1 MNSQSQAA
9 IQTQQQQQLQ
19 QLHLTPLQLQT
30 VRMLEM
36 PLAQL
41 EDNIRQE
48 LAANPSLQAE
58 QPEGDEYK
66 DNTQPETQETQ
77 QDEYPDTYDDSSDR
91 LLSDDYTPSQATP
104 TQPAGARDIE
114 RGAITS
120 FSDTLAEQVGELDI
134 TDTQR
139 QIIEYLIGSLDNDGL
154 LRKDTTTISDELAIY
169 NNIYTTDDEIETM
182 IAMLQEFNPAGIG
195 ARDLKECLTIQI
207 GRMRA
212 TPTTMLMYDIVTRCY
227 DDFISNR
234 WQNICRTLGISEDTA
249 RDIRHEIRRRL
260 NPKPGAAM
268 GEAEGRT
275 LMHITPDITVSVD
288 DTQHITFEVNHGNI
302 PILHVSDDDERLIA
316 DLQRNNTQAGK
327 EALAFTQQ
335 YVDKAKIFIEAIRQ
349 REETMARTMT
359 AIIHRQRQYFI
370 TGDETDLAPMKL
382 KDIAQDTG
390 YDISTISRFSRSKY
404 IETRWGTISVRS
416 LFSEAYD
423 TGKAGIVSTKAI
435 KNTLSDIIR
444 GEDKTKPLSDDK
456 LVALMKEKG
465 YPIARRTIAKYREQM
480 GIPVARLRRK

>member
-1 MNSQSQAA
+1 
-9 IQTQQQQQLQ
+9 
-19 QLHLTPLQLQT
+19 
-30 VRMLEM
+30 MLEM

-77 QDEYPDTYDDSSDR
+77 QDEYPDTYDDSSDG
-91 LLSDDYTPSQATP
+91 LLSDDYTPTQATP

-249 RDIRHEIRRRL
+249 LEVSL
-260 NPKPGAAM
+260 SGGALRVHGSAYV
-268 GEAEGRT
+268 
-275 LMHITPDITVSVD
+275 MHLT
-288 DTQHITFEVNHGNI
+288 
-302 PILHVSDDDERLIA
+302 
-316 DLQRNNTQAGK
+316 
-327 EALAFTQQ
+327 
-335 YVDKAKIFIEAIRQ
+335 
-349 REETMARTMT
+349 
-359 AIIHRQRQYFI
+359 
-370 TGDETDLAPMKL
+370 
-382 KDIAQDTG
+382 
-390 YDISTISRFSRSKY
+390 RSG
-404 IETRWGTISVRS
+404 GTI
-416 LFSEAYD
+416 
-423 TGKAGIVSTKAI
+423 TI
-435 KNTLSDIIR
+435 K
-444 GEDKTKPLSDDK
+444 K
-456 LVALMKEKG
+456 LTAAQHAV
-465 YPIARRTIAKYREQM
+465 Q
-480 GIPVARLRRK
+480 

>member
-1 MNSQSQAA
+1 
-9 IQTQQQQQLQ
+9 
-19 QLHLTPLQLQT
+19 
-30 VRMLEM
+30 M

-48 LAANPSLQAE
+48 LASNPSLEAD
-58 QPEGDEYK
+58 QPDNEEYT
-66 DNTQPETQETQ
+66 DNTQADTPNDTQ
-77 QDEYPDTYDDSSDR
+77 QDEYPDTYDDSSDG
-91 LLSDDYTPSQATP
+91 LLSDDYTPNQAT
-104 TQPAGARDIE
+104 TQQRDGARDIDH
-114 RGAITS
+114 GAMTS
-120 FSDTLAEQVGELDI
+120 FSDTLLQQVGELDI

-139 QIIEYLIGSLDNDGL
+139 QIIEYLIGSLDDDGL
-154 LRKDTTTISDELAIY
+154 LRKDTASISDELAIY
-169 NNIYTTDDEIETM
+169 NNIYATDDEIETM
-182 IAMLQEFNPAGIG
+182 IAMLQEFTPAGIG

-212 TPTTMLMYDIVTRCY
+212 TPATMLMYDIVTKCY

-234 WQNICRTLGISEDTA
+234 WQNICRTLSISEDTA
-249 RDIRHEIRRRL
+249 HEIRNEIRRRL

-268 GEAEGRT
+268 GDAEGRS
-275 LMHITPDITVSVD
+275 LMHITPDIIVSVD
-288 DTQHITFEVNHGNI
+288 DTQHITFEINHGNM
-302 PILHVSDDDERLIA
+302 PTLHVSDDDERLIA
-316 DLQRNNTQAGK
+316 DMQHNNTQAAK

-359 AIIHRQRQYFI
+359 AIIHRQRRFFL
-370 TGDETDLAPMKL
+370 TGDDTDLKPMRL
-382 KDIAQDTG
+382 KDIADDTG

-404 IETRWGTISVRS
+404 IETRWGTISIRN

-423 TGKAGIVSTKAI
+423 TGKGDIVSTKAI

-444 GEDKTKPLSDDK
+444 DEDKTHPLSDDK
-456 LVALMKEKG
+456 LVAIMKDKG